1 MRKLLLFVFTAVFS
15 AVNAFAQTELKVTF
29 PMKGQ
34 TKVGAYDKEWT
45 GVDADGGTWTFK
57 SFNNNKTTPENV
69 NEPTD
74 KWKPWTYIKCG
85 WKTAATTSEIT
96 TPVFDEAVTS
106 ISFEITQTSGVTSSK
121 LEVIGADGSKI
132 STKDVTLAVGDVNVV
147 LDGTKG
153 AKYHL
158 VIENEKVSKNGT
170 TVLNS
175 ITVTKAASGNTAVKP
190 ALTEGGV
197 FTTKPYDV
205 VITNNEAG
213 ATVYYTLD
221 GTDPSNA
228 SESFTGESKTV
239 QISENT
245 TVKAMAVVDGKENS
259 AIASETYTYE
269 VSIANTLETAYTTA
283 EAIAL
288 IDAGSVQLEDT
299 KVYVKGKVSQVEGY
313 NKNYGSIT
321 YWLDDDAFCVYGGLK
336 DNGEMFASKDD
347 IKLEAEVVVYG
358 NIFKFGGT
366 KYEMDKNN
374 WLVSYTAPAKP
385 EPVLTLSTYSES
397 LEIGDEEEVSYTYN
411 GDGEVTVTSSDPE
424 VATVEVVDVDVTIK
438 ALKAGKTTIKFEA
451 AGTDNYLAKEISYTL
466 IVTEKFVPAEIPF
479 AFDGG
484 INDATPSRGMMQ
496 KGLDKDYSASPYL
509 KFNDTDDYLVIQTA
523 APAKYL
529 RYAIK
534 GYSVGGEEAKYE
546 VMESADGETYT
557 LLKAYDAESL
567 KAELDET
574 LSLKEETRYVKF
586 LYTNKAMGNVAVGAI
601 EISNAEAVANF
612 DTEALEAESV
622 KQYAE
627 ADGVVKFDVNSRY
640 TFENHCA
647 YGGTYFAAF
656 TLTNKTTKT
665 ANASSDNSYESACGG
680 AKSGSNYVVFNPPYG
695 AESPIT
701 APVAR
706 VISGFYVTNTTYAE
720 NSILNGDN
728 YARKLDQEGD
738 VFTLK
743 ITGYKADDT
752 ETGTVVY
759 NLAEVKDGKLCYVKD
774 WRWVDL
780 TSLGK
785 VKYVKFSFDGS
796 DVGDYGLNT
805 PAYFAMDD
813 FGGVAPE
820 VEAPMAEVDLTDT
833 GIIEIGNAQVVRDGK
848 YVENG
853 RVVIIKSG
861 SKYNVAGQMVK

>member
-1 MRKLLLFVFTAVFS
+1 MRKFLLFVFTAVFS
-15 AVNAFAQTELKVTF
+15 AVHAFAQTELKVTF
-29 PMKGQ
+29 PMNEQ
-34 TKVGAYDKEWT
+34 ASVSAYDKEWT
-45 GVDADGGTWTFK
+45 GVDADGGTWTFVG
-57 SFNNNKTTPENV
+57 FNNNN
-69 NEPTD
+69 N
-74 KWKPWTYIKCG
+74 KWSLIKCG
-85 WKTAATTSEIT
+85 SKNKATTSEIT
-96 TPVFDEAVTS
+96 TPVFDEAVSS
-106 ISFEITQTSGVTSSK
+106 ISFEITKTSGVTSSK
-121 LEVIGADGSKI
+121 LEVLGADGNLI
-132 STKDVTLAVGDVNVV
+132 STKDITLAAGDVNVV

-158 VIENEKVSKNGT
+158 VIENEKVSSNGT
-170 TVLNS
+170 TELKS
-175 ITVTKAASGNTAVKP
+175 ITVTKAASENTAVKP

-299 KVYVKGKVSQVEGY
+299 KVYVKGKVSRVQSF
-313 NKNYGSIT
+313 NNTYGSIT
-321 YWLDDDAFCVYGGLK
+321 YWLDEEDKFQVYGGLNN
-336 DNGEMFASKDD
+336 NGEPFASIDD

-358 NIFKFGGT
+358 LLT
-366 KYEMDKNN
+366 KYNTTYEMNKDN
-374 WLVSYTAPAKP
+374 WLVSYTAPEKADP
-385 EPVLTLSTYSES
+385 TLTLTPYSET
-397 LEIGDEEEVSYTYN
+397 LEIGDEEEVSYGYN

-424 VATVEVVDVDVTIK
+424 VASVELYDRDATIK
-438 ALKAGKTTIKFEA
+438 ALKAGTTTITFEA
-451 AGTDNYLAKEISYTL
+451 AGTDNYLPKTVSYKLT
-466 IVTEKFVPAEIPF
+466 VVEKFVPAAIPF

-484 INDATPSRGMMQ
+484 ASDATSGKGMTQ
-496 KGLDKDYSASPYL
+496 TGLGKDYSASPHL
-509 KFNDTDDYLVIQTA
+509 KFDNTDDCLVIQTA
-523 APAKYL
+523 DAAKYL
-529 RYAIK
+529 RYILK
-534 GYSVGGEEAKYE
+534 SNGFTGETAKYE

-557 LLKAYDAESL
+557 VLKAYGPDDVENL
-567 KAELDET
+567 KEYDET
-574 LSLKEETRYVKF
+574 LNLKEDTRYVKF
-586 LYTNKAMGNVAVGAI
+586 FYTNKHTGNIGLGAI
-601 EISNAEAVANF
+601 EITNAAEVATF
-612 DTEALEAESV
+612 DVETLESESV

-627 ADGVVKFDVNSRY
+627 TDGAADFDLDSRY
-640 TFENHCA
+640 TFQNYSA
-647 YGGTYFAAF
+647 YEGTYFAAF

-665 ANASSDNSYESACGG
+665 ANASFDNPYESACGG
-680 AKSGSNYVVFNPPYG
+680 AKSGSNYVVYNPPYG
-695 AESPIT
+695 VETAVT

-706 VISGFYVTNTTYAE
+706 IISGFYVTNTTYAE
-720 NSILNGDN
+720 NVILNGND
-728 YARKLDQEGD
+728 YARKLDQDGD
-738 VFTLK
+738 LFTLTV
-743 ITGYKADDT
+743 TGYAADDT
-752 ETGTVVY
+752 EKGSVTY
-759 NLAEVKDGKLCYVKD
+759 NLAEVKEGKLCYVKD

-780 TSLGK
+780 TELGK
-785 VKYVKFSFDGS
+785 VKYVKFAFSGTDT
-796 DVGDYGLNT
+796 GDYGLNT

-820 VEAPMAEVDLTDT
+820 VDAPMAEVDLTDT

>member
-1 MRKLLLFVFTAVFS
+1 MRKFLLFIFTAVFS
-15 AVNAFAQTELKVTF
+15 AVNAFAQTELKVKF
-29 PMKGQ
+29 PMNEQKG
-34 TKVGAYDKEWT
+34 VSAYDATWT
-45 GVDADGGTWTFK
+45 GVDADGGTWTFVG
-57 SFNNNKTTPENV
+57 FNNYNNDAT
-69 NEPTD
+69 
-74 KWKPWTYIKCG
+74 WTYIKCG
-85 WKTAATTSEIT
+85 SKKKATTSEIT
-96 TPVFDEAVTS
+96 TPVFDEAVSS
-106 ISFEITQTSGVTSSK
+106 ISFEITKTSGVTSSK
-121 LEVIGADGSKI
+121 LEVLGADGSLI
-132 STKDVTLAVGDVNVV
+132 STKDVILAAGDVNVL

-158 VIENEKVSKNGT
+158 VIENEKVSSNGT

-190 ALTEGGV
+190 ALTKGGV

-299 KVYVKGKVSQVEGY
+299 KVYVKGKVSRVQSF
-313 NKNYGSIT
+313 NNTYGSIT
-321 YWLDDDAFCVYGGLK
+321 YWLDEEDKFQVYGGLNN
-336 DNGEMFASKDD
+336 NGEPFASIDD

-358 NIFKFGGT
+358 LLT
-366 KYEMDKNN
+366 KYNTTYEMNKDN
-374 WLVSYTAPAKP
+374 WLVSYTAPEKADP
-385 EPVLTLSTYSES
+385 TLTLTLHSET
-397 LEIGDEEEVSYTYN
+397 LEIGDEEEVSYTYS

-424 VATVEVVDVDVTIK
+424 VASVELYDRDATIK
-438 ALKAGKTTIKFEA
+438 ALKAGTTTITFEA
-451 AGTDNYLAKEISYTL
+451 AGTDNYLPKTVSYKLT
-466 IVTEKFVPAEIPF
+466 VVEKFVPAAIPF

-484 INDATPSRGMMQ
+484 ASDATSGKGMTQ
-496 KGLDKDYSASPYL
+496 TGLGSDYKASPYL
-509 KFNDTDDYLVIQTA
+509 KFDGSGDCLVIQMA
-523 APAKYL
+523 GSAKYL

-534 GYSVGGEEAKYE
+534 GNSISGETAKYE
-546 VMESADGETYT
+546 VMESADGETYS

-567 KAELDET
+567 KSELDET
-574 LSLKEETRYVKF
+574 LNLKEETRFVKF
-586 LYTNKAMGNVAVGAI
+586 FYTNKEAGNVGLGAI
-601 EISNAEAVANF
+601 EISDAEGEATF
-612 DTEALEAESV
+612 DDEPLEAESV

-627 ADGVVKFDVNSRY
+627 ADGMVDFNADSRY
-640 TFENHCA
+640 TFQNYCA

-656 TLTNKTTKT
+656 TLTNKTSKT
-665 ANASSDNSYESACGG
+665 ANAGFDNPYESACGG
-680 AKSGSNYVVFNPPYG
+680 AKSGSNYVVYNPPYG
-695 AESPIT
+695 AVTAVT

-706 VISGFYVTNTTYAE
+706 VVSGFYVTNTTYAE
-720 NSILNGDN
+720 NVILNGNDF
-728 YARKLDQEGD
+728 ARKLDQEGD

-743 ITGYKADDT
+743 ITGYAADDA
-752 ETGTVVY
+752 ETGSVSY
-759 NLAEVKDGKLCYVKD
+759 NLAEVKEGKLYYVKD

-785 VKYVKFSFDGS
+785 VKYVKFEFEGS
-796 DVGDYGLNT
+796 DTGEYGLNT
-805 PAYFAMDD
+805 PAYFAMDS

-820 VEAPMAEVDLTDT
+820 TDAAMEEVDLTDT
-833 GIIEIGNAQVVRDGK
+833 GIINVGGNAVENDGK

-853 RVVIIKSG
+853 RVVIVKAG
-861 SKYNVAGQMVK
+861 KRYNVAGQMVK

>member
-1 MRKLLLFVFTAVFS
+1 MRKFLLFVFTAVFS
-15 AVNAFAQTELKVTF
+15 AVNAFAQTELKVKF
-29 PMKGQ
+29 PMNEQKG
-34 TKVGAYDKEWT
+34 VSAYDATWT
-45 GVDADGGTWTFK
+45 GVDADGGTWTFVG
-57 SFNNNKTTPENV
+57 FNNYNNDAT
-69 NEPTD
+69 
-74 KWKPWTYIKCG
+74 WTYIKCG
-85 WKTAATTSEIT
+85 SKKKATTSEIT
-96 TPVFDEAVTS
+96 TPVFDEAVSS
-106 ISFEITQTSGVTSSK
+106 ISFEITKTSGVTSSK
-121 LEVIGADGSKI
+121 LEVLGADGSLI
-132 STKDVTLAVGDVNVV
+132 STKDVILAAGDVNVV

-158 VIENEKVSKNGT
+158 VIENEKVSSNGT

-190 ALTEGGV
+190 ALTKGGV

-259 AIASETYTYE
+259 DIASETYTYE

-299 KVYVKGKVSQVEGY
+299 KVYVKGKVSKVQSF
-313 NKNYGSIT
+313 NNTYGSIT
-321 YWLDDDAFCVYGGLK
+321 YWLDEEDKFQVYGGLNN
-336 DNGEMFASKDD
+336 NGEPFASIDD

-358 NIFKFGGT
+358 LLT
-366 KYEMDKNN
+366 KYNTTYEMNKDN

-385 EPVLTLSTYSES
+385 EPELTLSPYSVS
-397 LEIGDEEEVSYTYN
+397 LEIGDEEEVSYTYS
-411 GDGEVTVTSSDPE
+411 GDGEVMVTSSDPE
-424 VATVEVVDVDVTIK
+424 VATVKVVDVDVTVK
-438 ALKAGKTTIKFEA
+438 ALKAGKTTIKFAA
-451 AGTDNYLAKEISYTL
+451 AGTDKYLAKEISYTL
-466 IVTEKFVPAEIPF
+466 TVTEKFVPAEVPF

-484 INDATPSRGMMQ
+484 VQDVTAGKGMTQ
-496 KGLDKDYSASPYL
+496 TGLGKDYSASPHL
-509 KFNDTDDYLVIQTA
+509 KFDGSGDCLVIQMA
-523 APAKYL
+523 GSAKYL

-534 GYSVGGEEAKYE
+534 GNSISGETAKYE
-546 VMESADGETYT
+546 VMESADGETYS

-567 KAELDET
+567 KSELDET
-574 LSLKEETRYVKF
+574 LNLKEETRFVKF
-586 LYTNKAMGNVAVGAI
+586 FYTNKEAGNVGLGAI
-601 EISNAEAVANF
+601 EISDAEGEATF
-612 DTEALEAESV
+612 DDEPLEAESV
-622 KQYAE
+622 TQFAE
-627 ADGVVKFDVNSRY
+627 ADGMVDFNADSRY
-640 TFENHCA
+640 TFQNYCA

-656 TLTNKTTKT
+656 TLTNKTSKT
-665 ANASSDNSYESACGG
+665 ANAGFDNPYESACGG
-680 AKSGSNYVVFNPPYG
+680 AKSGSNYVVYNPPYG
-695 AESPIT
+695 AVTAVT

-706 VISGFYVTNTTYAE
+706 VVSGFYVTNTTYAE
-720 NSILNGDN
+720 NVILNGNDF
-728 YARKLDQEGD
+728 ARKLDQEGD

-743 ITGYKADDT
+743 ITGYAADDS
-752 ETGTVVY
+752 ETGSVSY
-759 NLAEVKDGKLCYVKD
+759 NLAEVKEGKLYYVKD

-785 VKYVKFSFDGS
+785 VKYVKFEFEGS
-796 DVGDYGLNT
+796 DTGEYGLNT
-805 PAYFAMDD
+805 PAYFAMDS

-820 VEAPMAEVDLTDT
+820 TDAAMEEVDLTDT
-833 GIIEIGNAQVVRDGK
+833 GIINVGGNAVENDGK

-853 RVVIIKSG
+853 RVVIVKAG
-861 SKYNVAGQMVK
+861 KRYNVAGQMVK

>member
-1 MRKLLLFVFTAVFS
+1 MAVFS

-29 PMKGQ
+29 PMNEQIGIS
-34 TKVGAYDKEWT
+34 AYNEDWT

-57 SFNNNKTTPENV
+57 SFNNNNTTPENF
-69 NEPTD
+69 NKPTD
-74 KWKPWTYIKCG
+74 KWKPWSYIKCG
-85 WKTAATTSEIT
+85 WKSAATTSEIT

-121 LEVIGADGSKI
+121 LEVLSADGSLI
-132 STKDVTLAVGDVNVV
+132 STKDVTLDVGDVNVV

-175 ITVTKAASGNTAVKP
+175 ITVTKVADENTAVKP
-190 ALTEGGV
+190 ALTKGGV

-239 QISENT
+239 QINEST
-245 TVKAMAVVDGKENS
+245 TVKAMAEVDGKVNS

-288 IDAGSVQLEDT
+288 IDAGSLQLKDT
-299 KVYVKGKVSQVEGY
+299 KVYVKGKVSQVKVF
-313 NKNYGSIT
+313 NADDGSIT
-321 YWLDDDAFCVYGGLK
+321 YWLDDDAFCVFRGLK
-336 DNGEMFASKDD
+336 DNGEKFAGKDD

-358 NIFKFGGT
+358 NILKWSGT
-366 KYEMDKNN
+366 TYEMNTNN

-385 EPVLTLSTYSES
+385 EPELTLSPYSVS
-397 LEIGDEEEVSYTYN
+397 LEIGDEEEVSYTYS
-411 GDGEVTVTSSDPE
+411 GDGVVTVTSSDPE
-424 VATVEVVDVDVTIK
+424 VATVEVVDVDVTVK
-438 ALKAGKTTIKFEA
+438 ALKAGKTTIKFAA

-466 IVTEKFVPAEIPF
+466 TVTEKFVPAEVPF

-484 INDATPSRGMMQ
+484 VQDVTAGKGMIQ
-496 KGLDKDYSASPYL
+496 TGLGSDYKVSPYL
-509 KFNDTDDYLVIQTA
+509 KFDGSGDCLVIQMA
-523 APAKYL
+523 GSAKYL

-534 GYSVGGEEAKYE
+534 GNSVSGETAKYE
-546 VMESADGETYT
+546 VMESADGETYS
-557 LLKAYDAESL
+557 LLKAYDADL
-567 KAELDET
+567 KSSEVDET
-574 LSLKEETRYVKF
+574 LNLKEETRFVKF
-586 LYTNKAMGNVAVGAI
+586 FYTNKEKGNVGLGAI
-601 EISNAEAVANF
+601 EISDAEGEATF
-612 DTEALEAESV
+612 DAEPLEAESV

-627 ADGVVKFDVNSRY
+627 ADGMVDFDADSRY
-640 TFENHCA
+640 TFQNYCA

-656 TLTNKTTKT
+656 TLTNKTSKT
-665 ANASSDNSYESACGG
+665 ANAGFDNPYESACGG
-680 AKSGSNYVVFNPPYG
+680 AKSGSNYVVYNPPYD
-695 AESPIT
+695 AVTAVT

-706 VISGFYVTNTTYAE
+706 VVSGFYVTNTTYAE
-720 NSILNGDN
+720 NIILNGN
-728 YARKLDQEGD
+728 NLARKLDQEGD

-743 ITGYKADDT
+743 ITGYAADNA
-752 ETGTVVY
+752 ETGSVSY
-759 NLAEVKDGKLCYVKD
+759 NLAEVKEGKLYYVKD

-785 VKYVKFSFDGS
+785 VKYVKFEFEGS
-796 DVGDYGLNT
+796 DTGKNGLNT
-805 PAYFAMDD
+805 PAYFAMDS

-820 VEAPMAEVDLTDT
+820 TDAAMEEVDLTDT
-833 GIIEIGNAQVVRDGK
+833 GIINVGGNAVENDGK

-853 RVVIIKSG
+853 RVVIVKAG
-861 SKYNVAGQMVK
+861 KRYNVAGQMVK

>member
-1 MRKLLLFVFTAVFS
+1 MRKLLLFIFTAVFS
-15 AVNAFAQTELKVTF
+15 AVNAFAQTVLKVTF
-29 PMKGQ
+29 PMNEQKG
-34 TKVGAYDKEWT
+34 VSAYDKEWT
-45 GVDADGGTWTFK
+45 GVDKDGGTWTFVG
-57 SFNNNKTTPENV
+57 FNNNSN
-69 NEPTD
+69 
-74 KWKPWTYIKCG
+74 KWLLIKCG
-85 WKTAATTSEIT
+85 SKNKATTSEIT

-121 LEVIGADGSKI
+121 LEVLSADGSLI
-132 STKDVTLAVGDVNVV
+132 STKDVTLDVGDVNVV

-158 VIENEKVSKNGT
+158 VIENEKVAKNGT
-170 TVLNS
+170 TELNS
-175 ITVTKAASGNTAVKP
+175 ITVTKAASENTAVKP
-190 ALTEGGV
+190 TLTEGGV

-221 GTDPSNA
+221 GTDPSTA
-228 SESFTGESKTV
+228 SDSFTGESKTV
-239 QISENT
+239 QIGENT

-283 EAIAL
+283 EAIDL

-299 KVYVKGKVSQVEGY
+299 KVYVKGKVSKVE
-313 NKNYGSIT
+313 NFNSNYGSIT
-321 YWLDDDAFCVYGGLK
+321 YWLDNDAFCVYGGLNN
-336 DNGEMFASKDD
+336 NGEMFASKDD
-347 IKLEAEVVVYG
+347 IKTEAEVVVYG
-358 NIFKFGGT
+358 LLLKYND
-366 KYEMDKNN
+366 KYELNLNN
-374 WLVSYTAPAKP
+374 WLVSYTAPAKSDP
-385 EPVLTLSTYSES
+385 TLTLSAYSQN
-397 LEIGDEEEVSYTYN
+397 LEVGDEEEVSYTYSGN
-411 GDGEVTVTSSDPE
+411 GEVTVTSSNPE
-424 VATVEVVDVDVTIK
+424 VASVEVVDVDVTVK
-438 ALKAGKTTIKFEA
+438 ALKAGTTTIKFVA
-451 AGTDNYLAKEISYTL
+451 AATDSYLEKSVEYTL
-466 IVTEKFVPAEIPF
+466 IVTEKLVPAEIPF

-484 INDATPSRGMMQ
+484 INDATPSRGIMQ
-496 KGLDKDYSASPYL
+496 KGLDRDYSASPYL

-534 GYSVGGEEAKYE
+534 GNSVGGEEAKYE

-567 KAELDET
+567 EAELDET
-574 LSLKEETRYVKF
+574 LNLKEETRYVKF
-586 LYTNKAMGNVAVGAI
+586 LYTNKAAGNVGVGAI

-665 ANASSDNSYESACGG
+665 ANASFDNSYESACGG

-695 AESPIT
+695 AETAVT

-706 VISGFYVTNTTYAE
+706 VVSGFYVTNTTYAE

-796 DVGDYGLNT
+796 DVGDNGLNT

-820 VEAPMAEVDLTDT
+820 VDAPMAEVDLTDT